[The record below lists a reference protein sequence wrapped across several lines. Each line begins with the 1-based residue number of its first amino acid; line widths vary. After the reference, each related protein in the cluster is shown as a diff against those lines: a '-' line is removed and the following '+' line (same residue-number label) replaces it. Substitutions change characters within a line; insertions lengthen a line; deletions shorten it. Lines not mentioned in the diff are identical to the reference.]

1 VLACFWPHDDAKRRQ
16 LLRNAEQHPGR
27 SAADSLVMRAPADLY
42 GSVSVSLR
50 RFWVDCRQDRFRR
63 SGDSLRI
70 WPLRRAL
77 LLTCPRV
84 AGPAWPTALT

>member
-1 VLACFWPHDDAKRRQ
+1 
-16 LLRNAEQHPGR
+16 
-27 SAADSLVMRAPADLY
+27 
-42 GSVSVSLR
+42 VSLR